1 MPLEDLL
8 GVHLVLRVATDELA
22 LHQLLEGLPSPW
34 ERAAPLVLH
43 QVVEAVHGDG
53 LARLR
58 VHENEAGY
66 ALDAELLRQLVL
78 WDSEARRG
86 VGQC

>member
-8 GVHLVLRVATDELA
+8 GVHLLLRVAADQLA

-34 ERAAPLVLH
+34 ERAAPLILH

-58 VHENEAGY
+58 VHKNETGD

-78 WDSEARRG
+78 CDNEARRG
-86 VGQC
+86 GGQC